1 MNLTV
6 WIPGM
11 ILLGLVT
18 MGLMFVFV
26 IGCEKV

>member
-26 IGCEKV
+26 IGCENV